1 MKAVLKKCFMIVSGA
16 ILLAIALD
24 LFLIPANI
32 APGGI
37 SGLSIVINH
46 VLKIPVGVLVLV
58 LNIPIF
64 LWSMRYFDYKFLIYS
79 LFGMIVLS
87 VSIDAFDFIRPV
99 TNDLILSS
107 VYGGALMGVGVG
119 LVFRCGATTGG
130 TEIIAQI
137 LKCRFPGFSVGM
149 FVLMID
155 ALIVIL
161 AGLVYGRW
169 EVALYSA
176 SALYV
181 SAFVVDLIVEGGDF
195 AKMVFVISDKPKEI
209 TGKISENMS
218 RGTTALSGSSM
229 YTNTEKTVLMCVV
242 KQYEIGKLKNIIQ
255 SVDDS
260 AFVIVSD
267 AREVLGNGF
276 KKHVKVGG
284 RK

>member
-1 MKAVLKKCFMIVSGA
+1 MKAILKKSFMIVCGTV
-16 ILLAIALD
+16 ILAIALD

-32 APGGI
+32 APGGM

-46 VLKIPVGVLVLV
+46 LTNIPVGVLVLA

-64 LWSMRYFDYKFLIYS
+64 LWSMRYFDYKFLLYS

-87 VSIDAFDFIRPV
+87 VSIDTFAFIRPV

-107 VYGGALMGVGVG
+107 VYGGALMGLGVG
-119 LVFRCGATTGG
+119 IVFRCGATTGG

-137 LKCRFPGFSVGM
+137 LKEHFPEFSVGK
-149 FVLMID
+149 FVLIID
-155 ALIVIL
+155 AIIVVV

-195 AKMVFVISDKPKEI
+195 AKMVLVISDKPKEI
-209 TGKISENMS
+209 TEKVSENMS

-267 AREVLGNGF
+267 TREVLGNGF
-276 KKHVKVGG
+276 KKHSKLGE